1 MSVTM
6 RIMQQFDPAHEREF
20 MALERQFAH
29 LEARRS
35 DYPKGKRL
43 KPVSAEQPCNTLIWQ
58 CEFADLESARAAL
71 SFFEG
76 DAEHEALLA
85 RQLPFFRQ
93 VKIEFYE
100 NLESEP

>member
-20 MALERQFAH
+20 MKLEKKFAQ
-29 LEARRS
+29 LEASRP
-35 DYPKGKRL
+35 DFPKGMRL
-43 KPVSAEQPCNTLIWQ
+43 KPISAEQPCNTLVWQ
-58 CEFADLESARAAL
+58 CEFPDLNAAKAAL

-76 DAEHEALLA
+76 NSDHEALFV
-85 RQLPFFRQ
+85 QQVPFFRQ

-100 NLESEP
+100 NLDF